1 MSGQSLLQ
9 MLGHFA
15 LMSLLSVGGAL
26 ATSPEMHRF
35 LVDAQGWLDH
45 RQFTEAIALAQAA
58 PGPNILFVTL
68 LGWQIDGAIG
78 AVVATV
84 GILVP
89 SSLITFAAH
98 RFSARLA
105 HRPLAQVIR
114 KALSPVAIGL
124 TAAAGWVIAGAQE
137 QGGFSMGLTA
147 LTFVLAWRTRLN
159 PLWLIA
165 AGAVAGA
172 WAASV

>member
-1 MSGQSLLQ
+1 
-9 MLGHFA
+9 
-15 LMSLLSVGGAL
+15 
-26 ATSPEMHRF
+26 
-35 LVDAQGWLDH
+35 
-45 RQFTEAIALAQAA
+45 
-58 PGPNILFVTL
+58 
-68 LGWQIDGAIG
+68 
-78 AVVATV
+78 
-84 GILVP
+84 
-89 SSLITFAAH
+89 
-98 RFSARLA
+98 
-105 HRPLAQVIR
+105 VIR